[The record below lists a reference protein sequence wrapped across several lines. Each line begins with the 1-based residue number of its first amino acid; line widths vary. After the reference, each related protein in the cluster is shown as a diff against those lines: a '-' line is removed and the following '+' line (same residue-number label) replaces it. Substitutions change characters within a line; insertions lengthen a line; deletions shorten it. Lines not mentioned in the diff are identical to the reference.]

1 MTTPPRPETRP
12 ANPLFASG
20 PCAKRP
26 GWSPEALRG
35 ALVGRSHRST
45 EGKARLKAVIEKSRE
60 ILRIP
65 TDYRVGIMPGS
76 NTGAF
81 EAAMWSLL
89 GARGAD
95 ILAWENFGKTWAKDA
110 VEQLKLADV
119 NVYEAEYGQL
129 PDFTKVSFDRDVV
142 FTWNGTTSGVR
153 LPSADWITDN
163 REGLT
168 ICDATS
174 AVFAQELDWSKLD
187 VTTWS
192 WQKVLGGEAQHG
204 MIALSP
210 RAVER
215 LESYTPP
222 WPLPKLFRLTKDG
235 KLIESIFE
243 GATINTPSMLCVEDH
258 LDGLVWAES
267 IGGLP
272 ALIDRANKNL
282 AVVKDW
288 VARTGWVEFLAEA
301 PNVRS
306 NTSVCLQIVDRDVT
320 DMDAA
325 KRDAIARDIADL
337 LAEEAVAYDIASH
350 RDAPAGLRI
359 WAGATVETADLEAL
373 MPWLDWAFA
382 TVKQRHAEAA

>member
-1 MTTPPRPETRP
+1 MNTPPRPETRP
-12 ANPLFASG
+12 ANPHFSSG
-20 PCAKRP
+20 PCAKHP
-26 GWSPEALRG
+26 GWSLEALRG
-35 ALVGRSHRST
+35 ALVGRSHRAKDA
-45 EGKARLKAVIEKSRE
+45 KARIKAVIEKSRE

-65 TDYRVGIMPGS
+65 PDYRVGIMPGS

-89 GARGAD
+89 GARGTD
-95 ILAWENFGKTWAKDA
+95 ILAWESFGKTWAKDA
-110 VEQLKLADV
+110 VEELKLQDV
-119 NVYEAEYGQL
+119 NIFEAEYGQL
-129 PDFTKVSFDRDVV
+129 PDLTQVSFDRDVI

-153 LPSADWITDN
+153 IPSADWITSN

-192 WQKVLGGEAQHG
+192 WQKVLGGEGQHG

-222 WPLPKLFRLTKDG
+222 WPLPKLFRMTKNGALNAD
-235 KLIESIFE
+235 IFE
-243 GATINTPSMLCVEDH
+243 GATINTVSMLCIEDH

-267 IGGLP
+267 LGGLP
-272 ALIDRANKNL
+272 ALIERANKNL
-282 AVVKDW
+282 DVIKDW
-288 VARTGWVEFLAEA
+288 VKRTDWVDFLAEA
-301 PNVRS
+301 PSVRS
-306 NTSVCLQIVDRDVT
+306 NTSVCLQIVEPEVVN
-320 DMDAA
+320 MEAA
-325 KRDAIARDIADL
+325 GRDAVARDIAAL
-337 LAEEAVAYDIASH
+337 LAEEGVAYDIGSH

-359 WAGATVETADLEAL
+359 WTGATVEKADLEAL
-373 MPWLDWAFA
+373 TPWLDWAFA
-382 TVKQRHAEAA
+382 TVKQSRDEAA

>member
-222 WPLPKLFRLTKDG
+222 WPLPKLFRLAKDG

-359 WAGATVETADLEAL
+359 WAGATVEKADLEAL

>member
-65 TDYRVGIMPGS
+65 PDYRVGIMPGS

-95 ILAWENFGKTWAKDA
+95 ILAWENFGKTWAQDA

-222 WPLPKLFRLTKDG
+222 WPLPKLFRLAKDG

-359 WAGATVETADLEAL
+359 WAGATVEKADLEAL

>member
-1 MTTPPRPETRP
+1 MSTPPRPEIRP
-12 ANPLFASG
+12 ANPLFSSG
-20 PCAKRP
+20 PCTKRP
-26 GWSPEALRG
+26 GWSLDVLRG
-35 ALVGRSHRST
+35 ALLGRSHRAP

-65 TDYRVGIMPGS
+65 PDHRVGIMPGS

-89 GARGAD
+89 GARGVD
-95 ILAWENFGKTWAKDA
+95 VLAWENFGKTWAKDVVA
-110 VEQLKLADV
+110 QLKLADV

-129 PDFTKVSFDRDVV
+129 PDLTRVSFDRDVV

-153 LPSADWITDN
+153 IPSADWITDN

-168 ICDATS
+168 LCDATS
-174 AVFAQELDWSKLD
+174 GVFAQELDWSKLD

-235 KLIESIFE
+235 ALDEAIFK

-258 LDGLVWAES
+258 LDGLAWAEG

-272 ALIDRANKNL
+272 ALVARADENL
-282 AVVKDW
+282 GVIADW
-288 VARTGWVEFLAEA
+288 VARSEWVDFLAEA
-301 PNVRS
+301 PSVRS
-306 NTSVCLQIVDRDVT
+306 NTSVCLKIVDPEVAGL
-320 DMDAA
+320 AA
-325 KRDAIARDIADL
+325 ESRDAIARNIAAL
-337 LAEEAVAYDIASH
+337 LADEGIAYDIGSH

-359 WAGATVETADLEAL
+359 WTGATVEKTDLEAL

-382 TVKQRHAEAA
+382 TAKQRGAEAA

>member
-359 WAGATVETADLEAL
+359 WAGATVEKADLEAL

>member
-65 TDYRVGIMPGS
+65 PDYRVGIMPGS

-359 WAGATVETADLEAL
+359 WAGATVEKADLEAL

>member
-337 LAEEAVAYDIASH
+337 LAEEAVGYDIASH

-359 WAGATVETADLEAL
+359 WAGATVEKADLEAL

>member
-1 MTTPPRPETRP
+1 MSTPPRPQTRP
-12 ANPLFASG
+12 ANPHFSSG

-26 GWSPEALRG
+26 GWSLEGLRG
-35 ALVGRSHRST
+35 ALVGRSHRAND
-45 EGKARLKAVIEKSRE
+45 ARARIRAVIEKSRE

-65 TDYRVGIMPGS
+65 ADYRVGIMPGS

-95 ILAWENFGKTWAKDA
+95 ILAWESFGKTWAKDA
-110 VEQLKLADV
+110 VEQLKLDDL
-119 NVYEAEYGQL
+119 NLYEADYGQL
-129 PDFTKVSFDRDVV
+129 PDVTKVSFDRDVV

-153 LPSADWITDN
+153 IPSADWITDN

-174 AVFAQELDWSKLD
+174 GVFAQELDWSKLD
-187 VTTWS
+187 VVTWS
-192 WQKVLGGEAQHG
+192 WQKVLGGEGQHG
-204 MIALSP
+204 MISLSP

-215 LESYTPP
+215 LESYIPP

-235 KLIESIFE
+235 ALNEEIFE
-243 GATINTPSMLCVEDH
+243 GATINTVSMLCVEDH

-272 ALIDRANKNL
+272 TLIERADANL
-282 AVVKDW
+282 AVLKDW
-288 VARTGWVEFLAEA
+288 VKKTDWVGFLAEA
-301 PNVRS
+301 ASVRS
-306 NTSVCLQIVDRDVT
+306 NTSVCLQIVDPDVVN
-320 DMDAA
+320 MEAA
-325 KRDAIARDIADL
+325 ARDAVARDIAAL
-337 LAEEAVAYDIASH
+337 LAEEGVAYDIASH
-350 RDAPAGLRI
+350 RNAPAGLRI
-359 WAGATVETADLEAL
+359 WTGATVERDDLEAL
-373 MPWLDWAFA
+373 TPWLDWAFA